1 MHQNDAQK
9 SSRQGGD
16 QKFQAL
22 RRWTPPPLSLIKK
35 FPISLKVKAKV
46 KGDPMALTEKM
57 KKFARAIV
65 DGATNKE
72 AAISAGYEE
81 KTASQQGSKLRN
93 NSEIIVYIEKLKAEK
108 EGRTLTSEKP
118 KVKTENS
125 GEYDNPLNDDDYA
138 KDDPLQFL
146 IDVMNKSDD
155 MFLRFNAAKAALPY
169 VHGKVAEKGK
179 KETKAETAREGSKSG
194 KFATLDNQLMS

>member
-1 MHQNDAQK
+1 
-9 SSRQGGD
+9 
-16 QKFQAL
+16 
-22 RRWTPPPLSLIKK
+22 
-35 FPISLKVKAKV
+35 
-46 KGDPMALTEKM
+46 MALTEKM

-72 AAISAGYEE
+72 AAISAGYAE

-93 NSEIIVYIEKLKAEK
+93 DSEIIVYIEKLKAEK
-108 EGRTLTSEKP
+108 EGRSLTSEKP
-118 KVKTENS
+118 KVKTISTHED
-125 GEYDNPLNDDDYA
+125 DNPLDNEDYA

-179 KETKAETAREGSKSG
+179 KETKEDAAKAATKSG
-194 KFATLDNQLMS
+194 KFGTLNNQLPS

>member
-1 MHQNDAQK
+1 MFYF
-9 SSRQGGD
+9 SR
-16 QKFQAL
+16 
-22 RRWTPPPLSLIKK
+22 PPTLSLIKK
-35 FPISLKVKAKV
+35 FPLSLKVKAKV

-93 NSEIIVYIEKLKAEK
+93 NSEIIIYIEKLKAEK
-108 EGRTLTSEKP
+108 EGRTLTPEKP

-179 KETKAETAREGSKSG
+179 KESKAEEAKKASNSG
-194 KFATLDNQLMS
+194 KFGTLNSQLPS

>member
-1 MHQNDAQK
+1 
-9 SSRQGGD
+9 
-16 QKFQAL
+16 
-22 RRWTPPPLSLIKK
+22 
-35 FPISLKVKAKV
+35 
-46 KGDPMALTEKM
+46 MALTEKM

-72 AAISAGYEE
+72 AAISAGYAE

-93 NSEIIVYIEKLKAEK
+93 DSEIIVYIEKLKAEK
-108 EGRTLTSEKP
+108 EGRSLTSEKP
-118 KVKTENS
+118 KVKTISTHED
-125 GEYDNPLNDDDYA
+125 DNPLDNEDYA

-179 KETKAETAREGSKSG
+179 KETKEDAAKAATKSG
-194 KFATLDNQLMS
+194 KFGTLKNQLPS

>member
-1 MHQNDAQK
+1 
-9 SSRQGGD
+9 
-16 QKFQAL
+16 
-22 RRWTPPPLSLIKK
+22 
-35 FPISLKVKAKV
+35 
-46 KGDPMALTEKM
+46 MALTEKM

-108 EGRTLTSEKP
+108 EGRTLTPEKP
-118 KVKTENS
+118 KVKPANS
-125 GEYDNPLNDDDYA
+125 GEYDNPLNDDNYA

-146 IDVMNKSDD
+146 IDVMNNSDD

-169 VHGKVAEKGK
+169 VHGKVADKGK
-179 KETKAETAREGSKSG
+179 KETKEDAAKQ
-194 KFATLDNQLMS
+194 ATKTGRLGTLESQLRS

>member
-1 MHQNDAQK
+1 
-9 SSRQGGD
+9 
-16 QKFQAL
+16 
-22 RRWTPPPLSLIKK
+22 
-35 FPISLKVKAKV
+35 
-46 KGDPMALTEKM
+46 MALTEKM

-72 AAISAGYEE
+72 AAISAGYAE
-81 KTASQQGSKLRN
+81 KTASQQGSKLKN
-93 NSEIIVYIEKLKAEK
+93 DSEIIVYIEKLKAEK
-108 EGRTLTSEKP
+108 EGRSLTSEKP
-118 KVKTENS
+118 KVKTISTHED
-125 GEYDNPLNDDDYA
+125 DNPLDNEDYA

-179 KETKAETAREGSKSG
+179 KETKEDAAKAATKSG
-194 KFATLDNQLMS
+194 KFGTLNNQLPS